1 MSSPWKK
8 QPEEVAGAVLKRA
21 ELSKMAR
28 KLQNRLA
35 LAQFKAERGWEDLTL
50 DTIEPRMEEE
60 LRRRRPTSS
69 GDMLSDSSSSVASEL
84 PYSNRRTLLSSPLKA
99 TAIFS
104 DRIVSS
110 GSSTGPR
117 KRSYHTTFQQPS
129 STTGSRKRVR
139 SSPTPSRL
147 LRQPNSS
154 WKSHRQLA
162 QSSPLK
168 PRKPHFT
175 TSAGPDLSF
184 YRGSSHMPDD
194 LTSPNF
200 AAPSD
205 DEDSHLPLHS
215 FNIRPS
221 SPRTPSPIRNRGNS
235 QRRIKEG
242 NGRSAEEEADLLLYL
257 SSPANPISRTSMMQ
271 PPSTPPS
278 RKLDLPSSMMTT
290 PSYSGGLS
298 IFGAPATPS
307 QGFDF
312 ADFVN
317 ITPSPAQTTWTPRA
331 AKTPLTVARRRLT
344 FENFHPQNASPSRR
358 DSPASK
364 HTGLGMQL
372 GGDLLP

>member
-104 DRIVSS
+104 DRVVSS

-129 STTGSRKRVR
+129 STAGSRKRVR

-162 QSSPLK
+162 QSSPIK

-184 YRGSSHMPDD
+184 YRGSSHMLDN

-215 FNIRPS
+215 FNICPS

-235 QRRIKEG
+235 HRRIKEG

-257 SSPANPISRTSMMQ
+257 SSPANPISRMSMMQ

-278 RKLDLPSSMMTT
+278 RKLDLSSSMMTT
-290 PSYSGGLS
+290 PSYSGGFS

-344 FENFHPQNASPSRR
+344 FENFHPQSASPSRR